1 MDEGDIKTLSG
12 DFNAKVSNDKNDW
25 NKVMRNHGIGK
36 VNKNGELLADFV
48 NRTKFTGSS
57 DESHLVPNHFGLH
70 STLKQII
77 SSVLAFHPQDRK
89 K

>member
-48 NRTKFTGSS
+48 NRTKFTAVF
-57 DESHLVPNHFGLH
+57 LPF
-70 STLKQII
+70 TLKIEKSEFQ
-77 SSVLAFHPQDRK
+77 
-89 K
+89 